1 VKTSEALNL
10 RGRTRVGRK
19 AGRKATLGGLCLLM
33 VIVGCTKPPSPDV
46 AATVNGKPILK
57 SSVEK
62 YYKSNL
68 GDSQQ
73 SPTPE
78 QAGIQRLSVLR
89 SLIDEE
95 ILQQRADKL
104 NLAASDEEVDAKL
117 AEMKAPFTA
126 EEFDARLKANGVTL
140 DDVKKQLKRT
150 LTIQKLFNKEI
161 NAKINITDADIANYY
176 NQNKASYNL
185 VEPEDHLAQIVVM
198 GAAAPPQTN
207 SNLATAKTNSDADA
221 KKKIEMLHQQ
231 LESGGDF
238 GALAMNYSEAPA
250 TASNGGDMGFIPESQ
265 LKTDPTVF
273 GALTKLKPGQFTD
286 VIAIYENPNSPVKK
300 AAGYVIYQLLAREP
314 AGQRQLTDPRVQQDI
329 RQRLRESRSQLL
341 KNAYYEILRDQAK
354 IDNYM
359 AADIFKQASQ

>member
-1 VKTSEALNL
+1 
-10 RGRTRVGRK
+10 
-19 AGRKATLGGLCLLM
+19 M
-33 VIVGCTKPPSPDV
+33 
-46 AATVNGKPILK
+46 
-57 SSVEK
+57 
-62 YYKSNL
+62 
-68 GDSQQ
+68 
-73 SPTPE
+73 
-78 QAGIQRLSVLR
+78 LR

-198 GAAAPPQTN
+198 GSAPPPQQGN
-207 SNLATAKTNSDADA
+207 SSLPAGKTNSDADA
-221 KKKIEMLHQQ
+221 QKKISMLHQQ

-265 LKTDPTVF
+265 LKTDATVF
-273 GALTKLKPGQFTD
+273 AALAKLKPGQFTD

-341 KNAYYEILRDQAK
+341 KNAYYEILRDESK

-359 AADIFKQASQ
+359 AQDIFKQASQ